1 MLVFYLDVGCSGM
14 YVSESVCKCYLYVRC
29 IRDELSEVHL
39 IKKIS
44 RIL

>member
-14 YVSESVCKCYLYVRC
+14 YVSESVCECYLYVQC
-29 IRDELSEVHL
+29 IRDELSEVHF